1 MGGKITFYYTLKDII
16 FFNCQPGYCNVNQ
29 FSFSKIKQNWHSTK
43 PKQGRGHSGV
53 KSGVSE
59 GRTFL
64 QKKVLVAQSWTLRLV
79 WTVAHQAPLSM
90 GLSRQE
96 YWSELAFPSP
106 GGSSRPRDWTLVS
119 CFAGGFFTVWA
130 EGNNIRKA
138 WGHRTEHIGQRTVYL
153 AGAVGGNQGLGRS
166 GLKCQPRLWISFWKR
181 WHITKGHWAGPWH
194 DQRVF

>member
-1 MGGKITFYYTLKDII
+1 MRIRGMRIKNGRENYFLLHIRRHF

-64 QKKVLVAQSWTLRLV
+64 QKKVLVAQSWTLRLI

-96 YWSELAFPSP
+96 YWSELAFPSLGDLPNP
-106 GGSSRPRDWTLVS
+106 GIKCRSPAPPAPPGR
-119 CFAGGFFTVWA
+119 FFTVWA
-130 EGNNIRKA
+130 TREA
-138 WGHRTEHIGQRTVYL
+138 SPEPE
-153 AGAVGGNQGLGRS
+153 S
-166 GLKCQPRLWISFWKR
+166 PFQP
-181 WHITKGHWAGPWH
+181 GP
-194 DQRVF
+194 